1 MSNRKIIVTGYF
13 GAPIE
18 ETAKK
23 LAASEGLE
31 YISLDEEIMKRDG
44 RSIKRLVMM
53 NGEHG
58 YRNQEY
64 EVLQELCGGEEEAA
78 DTDAP
83 AGAAE
88 PDAPAGD
95 VVAPAG
101 ATEPKSP
108 AGVAC
113 TNAGLV
119 IACGDG
125 VLYDDDSREIISRH
139 ELVIAG
145 EEMTTEGL
153 WENAKAIED
162 SYHAFMAFGTE
173 KEKRAAFE
181 QLIQRQRNLFAQV
194 RGENSGM

>member
-31 YISLDEEIMKRDG
+31 YISLDEEITKRDG

-64 EVLQELCGGEEEAA
+64 EVLQELCGV
-78 DTDAP
+78 
-83 AGAAE
+83 AAE

-101 ATEPKSP
+101 EA
-108 AGVAC
+108 AG
-113 TNAGLV
+113 NGAGLV

-125 VLYDDDSREIISRH
+125 VLYDDDSREIISHH

-145 EEMTTEGL
+145 EEMTTDEL

>member
-23 LAASEGLE
+23 LAASEGLD
-31 YISLDEEIMKRDG
+31 YLSLDEEITKRDG

-64 EVLQELCGGEEEAA
+64 EVLQELCGG
-78 DTDAP
+78 D
-83 AGAAE
+83 AE
-88 PDAPAGD
+88 P
-95 VVAPAG
+95 G
-101 ATEPKSP
+101 ASADDTS
-108 AGVAC
+108 G
-113 TNAGLV
+113 TGAGLV

-125 VLYDDDSREIISRH
+125 VLYDEDSREIITNH
-139 ELVIAG
+139 EMVIAG
-145 EEMTTEGL
+145 EEMTTDEL
-153 WENAKAIED
+153 WDNAKAIED

-173 KEKRAAFE
+173 EEKRAAFE

-194 RGENSGM
+194 RGEDSDM

>member
-13 GAPIE
+13 GTPIE
-18 ETAKK
+18 ETARK
-23 LAASEGLE
+23 LAASEGLD
-31 YISLDEEIMKRDG
+31 YLSLDEEITKRDG

-88 PDAPAGD
+88 SDAPACD
-95 VVAPAG
+95 AAG
-101 ATEPKSP
+101 N
-108 AGVAC
+108 G
-113 TNAGLV
+113 AGLV

-125 VLYDDDSREIISRH
+125 VLYDDDSREIILRH

-145 EEMTTEGL
+145 EDITTDEL
-153 WENAKAIED
+153 WENAKAIDD

-173 KEKRAAFE
+173 EEKRAAFE

-194 RGENSGM
+194 RGESSGM

>member
-18 ETAKK
+18 ETARK
-23 LAASEGLE
+23 LAASEGLD
-31 YISLDEEIMKRDG
+31 YLSLDEEITKRDG

-64 EVLQELCGGEEEAA
+64 EVLQELCGGE
-78 DTDAP
+78 
-83 AGAAE
+83 AE

-95 VVAPAG
+95 VAG
-101 ATEPKSP
+101 TD
-108 AGVAC
+108 
-113 TNAGLV
+113 AGLV

-125 VLYDDDSREIISRH
+125 VLYDDDSREIILRH

-145 EEMTTEGL
+145 KEMTIDEL
-153 WENAKAIED
+153 WENAKAIDD

-173 KEKRAAFE
+173 EEKRAAFE

-194 RGENSGM
+194 RGENSGT

>member
-31 YISLDEEIMKRDG
+31 YISLDEEITKRDG

-64 EVLQELCGGEEEAA
+64 EVLQELCGVEEEEA
-78 DTDAP
+78 DTDAQ
-83 AGAAE
+83 AGEA
-88 PDAPAGD
+88 
-95 VVAPAG
+95 
-101 ATEPKSP
+101 EPKSP
-108 AGVAC
+108 ADDLAD

-145 EEMTTEGL
+145 EDMTTDEL

-173 KEKRAAFE
+173 EEKRAAFE
-181 QLIQRQRNLFAQV
+181 QLMQRQKKLFAQV

>member
-1 MSNRKIIVTGYF
+1 MSNRRIIVTGYF

-31 YISLDEEIMKRDG
+31 YISLDEEITKRDG

-83 AGAAE
+83 ACAAE
-88 PDAPAGD
+88 PDAPTG
-95 VVAPAG
+95 
-101 ATEPKSP
+101 E
-108 AGVAC
+108 AC
-113 TNAGLV
+113 TGAGLV

-125 VLYDDDSREIISRH
+125 VLYDDDSREIISHH

-145 EEMTTEGL
+145 EEMTTDEL

-194 RGENSGM
+194 RGESSDM

>member
-18 ETAKK
+18 ETAQK
-23 LAASEGLE
+23 LAASEGLD
-31 YISLDEEIMKRDG
+31 YLSLDEEITKRDG

-64 EVLQELCGGEEEAA
+64 EVLQELCGDEEDAMDADVPAGEE
-78 DTDAP
+78 
-83 AGAAE
+83 E
-88 PDAPAGD
+88 PDAPAGEAVD
-95 VVAPAG
+95 TG
-101 ATEPKSP
+101 S
-108 AGVAC
+108 
-113 TNAGLV
+113 GLV

-125 VLYDDDSREIISRH
+125 VLYDDDSREIILRH

-145 EEMTTEGL
+145 EDITTDEL

-173 KEKRAAFE
+173 EEKRAAFE

>member
-18 ETAKK
+18 ETARK
-23 LAASEGLE
+23 LAASEGLD
-31 YISLDEEIMKRDG
+31 YLSLDEEITKRDG

-64 EVLQELCGGEEEAA
+64 EVLQELCGV
-78 DTDAP
+78 
-83 AGAAE
+83 AAE
-88 PDAPAGD
+88 PDAPAG
-95 VVAPAG
+95 
-101 ATEPKSP
+101 E
-108 AGVAC
+108 
-113 TNAGLV
+113 
-119 IACGDG
+119 ACGDG

-145 EEMTTEGL
+145 EEMTTDEL
-153 WENAKAIED
+153 WENAKATED

-173 KEKRAAFE
+173 EEKRSAFE
-181 QLIQRQRNLFAQV
+181 QLIQRQRNLFA
-194 RGENSGM
+194 

>member
-31 YISLDEEIMKRDG
+31 YISLDEEITKRDG

-83 AGAAE
+83 TGAAE
-88 PDAPAGD
+88 SDAPACDATGT
-95 VVAPAG
+95 G
-101 ATEPKSP
+101 AD
-108 AGVAC
+108 
-113 TNAGLV
+113 LV

-145 EEMTTEGL
+145 EDMTTDEL

-173 KEKRAAFE
+173 EEKRAAFE
-181 QLIQRQRNLFAQV
+181 QLMQRQRNLFAQV
-194 RGENSGM
+194 RG

>member
-31 YISLDEEIMKRDG
+31 FISLDEEIMKRDG

-88 PDAPAGD
+88 SDAPAGD
-95 VVAPAG
+95 AESTAPAG
-101 ATEPKSP
+101 EA
-108 AGVAC
+108 AG
-113 TNAGLV
+113 NGAGLV

-145 EEMTTEGL
+145 EEMTTDEL

>member
-13 GAPIE
+13 GAPIV
-18 ETAKK
+18 ETARK
-23 LAASEGLE
+23 LAAAEGLD
-31 YISLDEEIMKRDG
+31 YISLDEEITKRDG

-64 EVLQELCGGEEEAA
+64 EVLQELCGVE
-78 DTDAP
+78 
-83 AGAAE
+83 
-88 PDAPAGD
+88 
-95 VVAPAG
+95 
-101 ATEPKSP
+101 
-108 AGVAC
+108 AC
-113 TNAGLV
+113 TDSGLV

-139 ELVIAG
+139 DLVIAG
-145 EEMTTEGL
+145 EDMTTDEL

-173 KEKRAAFE
+173 EEKRLAFE

-194 RGENSGM
+194 RGESSDM